1 MYSFDAKNS
10 AIIMQGGCD
19 NSAIIF
25 AHNHPPRTPI
35 YSAFGKRSVLQNQKV
50 QINADYTT

>member
-1 MYSFDAKNS
+1 MHSFDAKNS
-10 AIIMQGGCD
+10 AIIMQGDCD

-35 YSAFGKRSVLQNQKV
+35 YSAFGKRDVLQNQKV